1 MNELREQAMK
11 HILRIEKL
19 REQHAELE
27 DLAAALIEP
36 FADNSFPFGSDI
48 EIGLWDAKGIK
59 YRVCLEQDLGITSLT
74 ADFRE
79 ILTAELEERKEV
91 LETELKK
98 LIGGNGDAANE

>member
-1 MNELREQAMK
+1 MNELREQSMK

-27 DLAAALIEP
+27 DFQEALLEP
-36 FADNSFPFGSDI
+36 FADSSFPCGSDI
-48 EIGLWDAKGIK
+48 EIGLWDKKGIK

>member
-27 DLAAALIEP
+27 DFQEALLEP
-36 FADNSFPFGSDI
+36 FTNNSFPFGSDI
-48 EIGLWDAKGIK
+48 EIGLLDAKGIK

-79 ILTAELEERKEV
+79 ILTAELEQSKEV
-91 LETELKK
+91 LETELKQ
-98 LIGGNGDAANE
+98 LIGGNGESE

>member
-27 DLAAALIEP
+27 DFQEALLEP
-36 FADNSFPFGSDI
+36 FTNNSFPFGSDI
-48 EIGLWDAKGIK
+48 EIGLLDAKGIK

-91 LETELKK
+91 LETELKQ
-98 LIGGNGDAANE
+98 LIGGNGESA

>member
-11 HILRIEKL
+11 HILKVEKL

-27 DLAAALIEP
+27 DFQEALLEP
-36 FADNSFPFGSDI
+36 FADSSFPFGSDI
-48 EIGLWDAKGIK
+48 EIGVWDAKGIK

-79 ILTAELEERKEV
+79 ILTAKLEERKEE
-91 LETELKK
+91 LEAELTK
-98 LIGGNGDAANE
+98 LIGGDTK

>member
-1 MNELREQAMK
+1 MNEIREQAMK

-19 REQHAELE
+19 REQQAELE
-27 DLAAALIEP
+27 DLAEALIEP

-48 EIGLWDAKGIK
+48 EIGIWDAKGIK

-91 LETELKK
+91 LETELKQ
-98 LIGGNGDAANE
+98 LIGGNEESE

>member
-27 DLAAALIEP
+27 DFQEALLEP
-36 FADNSFPFGSDI
+36 FTNNSFPFGSDI
-48 EIGLWDAKGIK
+48 EIGLLDAKGIK

-91 LETELKK
+91 LETELKQ
-98 LIGGNGDAANE
+98 LIGGNGESE

>member
-1 MNELREQAMK
+1 MNELRELAMK

-27 DLAAALIEP
+27 DFQEALLEP
-36 FADNSFPFGSDI
+36 FVDNSFHFGSDI
-48 EIGLWDAKGIK
+48 EIGVWDAKGIK
-59 YRVCLEQDLGITSLT
+59 YRVCLEQDLGITNLT

-98 LIGGNGDAANE
+98 LIGGNGGSSK